1 MGAQAILGRPMG
13 VVRVLD
19 MLNESEVIRNEAL
32 LLLIGL
38 AKADQNIQNIA
49 AFEGAFERLL
59 KIIRYP

>member
-1 MGAQAILGRPMG
+1 MG

-19 MLNESEVIRNEAL
+19 MVNESEVIRNQAL

-38 AKADQNIQNIA
+38 AKSNPDIQNIA